1 MKRIIFITLILISIQ
16 ISNQA
21 IEFIPEKI
29 EVKSG
34 PCSELRG
41 KYGFNIIGSF
51 NDSASSIDTIFFD
64 VETSDGRKLNTE
76 YFPFTFLSS
85 EFVCNIEVRYPL
97 DKMDILL
104 PTKTPIV

>member
-64 VETSDGRKLNTE
+64 VETSDGRKLNTQCM
-76 YFPFTFLSS
+76 PFSS